1 MWYRHKLNT
10 CSLYLSVLVLWC
22 LLPTVAVAQSQ
33 NLQPASF
40 HHEPLSF
47 HREIVPLLTKAGCNA
62 GACHGAAAGRG
73 GFHLSLFGGS
83 PAEDYHAIVHQLE
96 GRRIHRRAPEQ
107 SLILRKPLGELD
119 HGGDHVLVTDSLEY
133 DTLRTW
139 LRQGAVF
146 DVPRPLDD
154 FRVLVEEFADSPVP
168 HYQLK
173 SLATLEGMR
182 GPRDVTSFTQF
193 TVTDPDSV
201 ELATGTAA
209 VKLLRPGQHVIIA
222 RYLDRIQ
229 AITLTR
235 PYPSP
240 VVSSRLSATNFI
252 DREINQTLSELNLPA
267 GAPIGDAE
275 FLRRVTIDLTG
286 RLPEPEDVKAFVAS
300 ARIDKRLRVVDRL
313 LSSAAFNDYWTLIV
327 SRWLRLHSLPNDSQG
342 ADTFGKWIRE
352 SIAEGASWR
361 DMTRQLLTAS
371 GDSHVVGPA
380 NFCRMV
386 GDPRAHAEVVSEVF
400 LGARMGCAN
409 CHDHPLDRW
418 TQDDYHGLAAMLAR
432 IDRGRQV
439 QFTSRGDVTNPKSSM
454 PARWRLPGTSYVE
467 PNVVPT
473 ERLAQWM
480 TGPDQTRLARSYVNR
495 IWSEVFGRG
504 LVETVDDM
512 RDTNPATH
520 PELLDILAR
529 QLVVHDYDLR
539 CLLRWLVTTEAYARS
554 STDKADKFYGFRESR
569 PLSAHVLA
577 DAIGDVT
584 GVPLALSRMPLG
596 TRAMHVLD
604 PLSPAP
610 ALDILGRCN
619 RAGNC
624 AASKSA
630 TGLATQLHLINGD
643 LINRTL
649 DDPQSRLMRRLASNE
664 SPSEVIQEFHL
675 RAFGVRATDEQIEQ
689 WAQQLDSSDPQE
701 RRERLQDWLWSVLS
715 SRRFQFNH

>member
-1 MWYRHKLNT
+1 MWYRHKLNVRR
-10 CSLYLSVLVLWC
+10 LYLSVLVLWC
-22 LLPTVAVAQSQ
+22 LLPTFAAAQSQ
-33 NLQPASF
+33 TPQPVSF
-40 HHEPLSF
+40 HS
-47 HREIVPLLTKAGCNA
+47 EIVPLLTKAGCNA

-83 PAEDYHAIVHQLE
+83 PSEDYHAIVNQLE
-96 GRRIHRRAPEQ
+96 GRRIHHRSPEQ

-119 HGGDHVLVTDSLEY
+119 HGGDQVLVTDSLEY

-139 LRQGAVF
+139 LREGAVF
-146 DVPRPLDD
+146 DAPRPLDD
-154 FRVLVEEFADSPVP
+154 FRVLVEELGDLPVP
-168 HYQLK
+168 HYELK
-173 SLATLEGMR
+173 SLATLEGVR
-182 GPRDVTSFTQF
+182 APRDVTSFTQF
-193 TVTDPDSV
+193 TVIDPDSV
-201 ELATGTAA
+201 ELVTGSAE

-235 PYPSP
+235 PFPAP
-240 VVSSRLSATNFI
+240 VVTSRLSATNFI
-252 DREINQTLSELNLPA
+252 DREINQTLIELNLPA
-267 GAPIGDAE
+267 GTAIGDAE

-286 RLPEPEDVKAFVAS
+286 RLPEPEDVEAFMAS
-300 ARIDKRLRVVDRL
+300 AGIDKRLRVVDRL

-342 ADTFGKWIRE
+342 ADTFGQWIRQ

-361 DMTRQLLTAS
+361 DMTRQLLTAT
-371 GDSHVVGPA
+371 GDSHAVGPA

-439 QFTSRGDVTNPKSSM
+439 QFTARGDVTNPKTSM
-454 PARWRLPGTSYVE
+454 PARWRLPGTSFVE

-473 ERLAQWM
+473 EALAQWM

-504 LVETVDDM
+504 LVEAVDDL

-520 PELLDILAR
+520 PKLLDELAR
-529 QLVVHDYDLR
+529 QLVVHNYDLR

-577 DAIGDVT
+577 DAIADVS
-584 GVPLALSRMPLG
+584 GVPLALSPAPLG
-596 TRAMHVLD
+596 TRAVHVLD

-610 ALDILGRCN
+610 ALDVLGRCN
-619 RAGNC
+619 RAGAC
-624 AASKSA
+624 ATSKTA
-630 TGLATQLHLINGD
+630 TGLATQLHLINGE
-643 LINRTL
+643 LINRKL
-649 DDPQSRLMRRLASNE
+649 DDPQSRLMRMLTANRS
-664 SPSEVIQEFHL
+664 SSDIVQEFHL
-675 RAFGVRATDEQIEQ
+675 RTFGVPASAVEIER
-689 WAQQLDSSDPQE
+689 WAQQLDSSDPDPRE